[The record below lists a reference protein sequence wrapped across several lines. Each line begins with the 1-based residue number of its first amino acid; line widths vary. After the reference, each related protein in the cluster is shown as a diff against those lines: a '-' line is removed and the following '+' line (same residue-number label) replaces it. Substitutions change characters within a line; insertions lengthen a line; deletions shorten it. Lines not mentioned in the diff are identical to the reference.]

1 MRDSVRLG
9 VVALGAVLGLGV
21 SSEARAAEPPEG
33 RLGSLQLG
41 LRAGVGGAHVRTADV
56 NINGDGASIPYAVLV
71 RIGVRP
77 MAEVSLSV
85 EGGALGLFP
94 LPNTVTTEARPPR
107 PPGIP
112 RYPFLLG
119 VVSGT
124 VGLPL
129 MRYLELSIGP
139 TVGGGPT
146 LVGGGTLRL
155 AVRIPT
161 RARVVLTPGLDGFLL
176 SGDRT
181 GYGAIFGTFGFEL

>member
-21 SSEARAAEPPEG
+21 SSEARAAEPVEG

-56 NINGDGASIPYAVLV
+56 DGDRPSIPLALLV
-71 RIGVRP
+71 RVGVRP

-94 LPNTVTTEARPPR
+94 LPHTVTTEVRPPR
-107 PPGIP
+107 PPGVP
-112 RYPFLLG
+112 RYPSLLG

-129 MRYLELSIGP
+129 MRYLELSLGP

-155 AVRIPT
+155 AVPIPT

-181 GYGAIFGTFGFEL
+181 GYRAIFGTFGFEL